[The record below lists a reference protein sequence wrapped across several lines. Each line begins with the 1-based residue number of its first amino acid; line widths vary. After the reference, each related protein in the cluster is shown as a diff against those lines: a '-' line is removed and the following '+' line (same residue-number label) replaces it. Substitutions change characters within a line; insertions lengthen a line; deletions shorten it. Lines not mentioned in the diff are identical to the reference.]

1 MPEENGMHASLTSLI
16 DESLHLELN
25 VSNLYFLFYN
35 LFPQD
40 AAFWWRLT
48 EEEKNHASLIRSG
61 KEYFFPLD
69 RFPDRLIHNN
79 VDELKAANAQV
90 LSLIEKYKTN
100 SPSRAE
106 ALNSALTIE
115 ASAGELHFQK
125 FMDGK
130 EGSAIDKIF
139 RELNGEDEAHAKR
152 IKTYMRKNDIPVS
165 PVAGRK

>member
-1 MPEENGMHASLTSLI
+1 MPEENEMKARLTALI

-25 VSNLYFLFYN
+25 VSTLYFLFYN

-48 EEEKNHASLIRSG
+48 EEEKNHAALIRSG
-61 KEYFFPLD
+61 KEYFAPLGN
-69 RFPDRLIHNN
+69 FPDRLLHDNA
-79 VDELKAANAQV
+79 DELKATNARV
-90 LSLIEKYKTN
+90 LSLIEKYKT
-100 SPSRAE
+100 SPPSRAE
-106 ALNSALTIE
+106 ALNCALTLE
-115 ASAGELHFQK
+115 TSAGELHFQK

-152 IKTYMRKNDIPVS
+152 IKAYMIKNDIPVH